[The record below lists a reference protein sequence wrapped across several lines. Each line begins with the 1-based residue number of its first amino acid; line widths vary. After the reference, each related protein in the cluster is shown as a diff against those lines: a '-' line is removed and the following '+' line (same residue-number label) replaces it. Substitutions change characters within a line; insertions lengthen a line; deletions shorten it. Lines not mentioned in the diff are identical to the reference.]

1 MRLLKRLAEKVLME
15 DLSRLDKHIDK
26 SIELHELELRKLG
39 ELIKSLKAEN
49 NQLKMENA
57 KLETELRAIKQERI
71 FSKRKTKMNE
81 INIKIPLHKLQ
92 DLMISHVRY
101 SLPRHTYIVSET
113 IHDVKTYWSVLSSNT
128 REVITRDINEHLK
141 RWESDRN
148 DTFHKL
154 NYDS

>member
-1 MRLLKRLAEKVLME
+1 MT
-15 DLSRLDKHIDK
+15 
-26 SIELHELELRKLG
+26 
-39 ELIKSLKAEN
+39 
-49 NQLKMENA
+49 QP
-57 KLETELRAIKQERI
+57 
-71 FSKRKTKMNE
+71 NE

-141 RWESDRN
+141 RWERDRN
-148 DTFHKL
+148 DAFHKL
-154 NYDS
+154 DYDSWEELFDWINENRSSISTMATTAKPLVPVLPVINLKQRER